1 MRAWLEAFTVG
12 RPGDM
17 AVAMPPPRL
26 RAGSSIPLLAGLF
39 AAALAAPAAW
49 SAPPPATTSAGDAS
63 AERAFVDAL
72 LAKMTLDE
80 KLGQLN
86 QPPGVGNNTGPAAM
100 TGSEAQVRQGQ
111 IGSWLG
117 TQGAELTCR
126 LQRIAVEESRLGI
139 PLLFAYDVVHGMR
152 TVFPVPLAE
161 ASSFDPEAVRQAA
174 RVAAVEAT
182 AHGVHWT
189 YAPMVDIA
197 RDPRWGRVVEG
208 SGEDPY
214 LGSVL
219 AAARVRGFQGEDLAA
234 PDTMLATAKHFVA
247 YGAAEG
253 GRDYD
258 VADISERTLYEV
270 YLPPFKAAVDAGAQ
284 SIMAAFNEVAGVPM
298 HAHGPLIQDLLR
310 RQWGW
315 DGLLVSDYTGV
326 MELMPHGIAA
336 SREAAGAAALAAG
349 VDVDMVS
356 AIYLKDLP
364 AAVRAGRVP
373 TAEVDAAVRRVLNA
387 KFRLGLFQ
395 DPYRYCSD
403 PQRQAA
409 LTLAP
414 AHRAAAR
421 EMARKS
427 MVLLENEGQALPLS
441 GSLRSLAVIGP
452 LADEPWAM
460 LGNWVGIGRPEDAV
474 TPLAALRA
482 REGGPR
488 LLVARG
494 ADIDSADTSG
504 FDAALRAARQADAVV
519 MFLGEHPEMSAEAN
533 NRSSLDLPGM
543 QAQLA
548 LAVAGAARGKP
559 VVVVLLNG
567 RPLSTG
573 VLQGEVPA
581 ILEAWYPG
589 VEGGNAVVDLLFG
602 DASPSGKLPVTVP
615 RNVGQVPI
623 YHARRN
629 TGRPPAA
636 DNKYSSK
643 YIDVPWTPLYPF
655 GHGLAYTTFEY
666 GAPQLASATVPL
678 ADPRQ
683 RVRVRVTNT
692 GARAGTEVVQLYLRD
707 DVASV
712 TRPVRELRGFERVEL
727 EPGQSREVEFALGF
741 DDLALYDAKMR
752 HVVEPGAFTV
762 FVGGSS
768 GATQSAG
775 FEVVAP

>member
-1 MRAWLEAFTVG
+1 MTASRTSTRRIVPVLTG
-12 RPGDM
+12 
-17 AVAMPPPRL
+17 
-26 RAGSSIPLLAGLF
+26 LL

-49 SAPPPATTSAGDAS
+49 AAPPPPRTSAGDLA

-72 LAKMTLDE
+72 MARMTLAE

-100 TGSEAQVRQGQ
+100 SGSEDQVRQGQ

-117 TQGAELTCR
+117 THGAELTCR
-126 LQRIAVEESRLGI
+126 LQRIAVEDSRLGI
-139 PLLFAYDVVHGMR
+139 PLLFAYDVIHGMR
-152 TVFPVPLAE
+152 TVFPVPLGE
-161 ASSFDPEAVRQAA
+161 ASSFDPDEVRNGA

-208 SGEDPY
+208 AGEDPY

-234 PDTMLATAKHFVA
+234 PDTLLATAKHFVG

-258 VADISERTLYEV
+258 VADISERTLHEV
-270 YLPPFKAAVDAGAQ
+270 YLPPFKAAIDAGAQ
-284 SIMAAFNEVAGVPM
+284 SIMASFNEIAGVPM
-298 HAHGPLIQDLLR
+298 HAHKPLIQDLLR
-310 RQWGW
+310 GEWGW

-326 MELMPHGIAA
+326 MELMPHGVAGT
-336 SREAAGAAALAAG
+336 REEAGRLGLRAG

-356 AIYLKDLP
+356 AIYLEDLP
-364 AAVRAGRVP
+364 AAVEAGRVP
-373 TAEVDAAVRRVLNA
+373 LAEVDASVRRVLNA
-387 KFRLGLFQ
+387 KFRLGLFE
-395 DPYRYCSD
+395 DPYRYCKDSA
-403 PQRQAA
+403 RQQAMT
-409 LTLAP
+409 LTP
-414 AHRAAAR
+414 EHRASAR
-421 EMARKS
+421 RMAQKS
-427 MVLLENEGQALPLS
+427 MVLLENEGDVLPLS
-441 GSLRSLAVIGP
+441 KSLRSLAVIGP

-474 TPLAALRA
+474 TPLDALRDA
-482 REGGPR
+482 VGERTK
-488 LLVARG
+488 LVVAKG
-494 ADIDSADTSG
+494 AAINDDDTSG
-504 FDAALRAARQADAVV
+504 FDSAVRAARQADAVL

-533 NRSSLDLPGM
+533 NRTSLDLPGV
-543 QAQLA
+543 QEQLA
-548 LAVAGAARGKP
+548 LAVAATGKP

-573 VLQGEVPA
+573 ALQGQVPA
-581 ILEAWYPG
+581 ILEAWFPG
-589 VEGGNAVVDLLFG
+589 VEGGNAIVDVLFG
-602 DASPSGKLPVTVP
+602 DVNPSGKLPVTVP

-623 YHARRN
+623 YHAHRN
-629 TGRPPAA
+629 TGRPPAK
-636 DNKYSSK
+636 DNKYTSK

-655 GHGLAYTTFEY
+655 GHGLSYTSFEY
-666 GAPQLASATVPL
+666 DSPQLANARVAVGEP
-678 ADPRQ
+678 Q
-683 RVRVRVTNT
+683 QQVRVRVTNT
-692 GARAGTEVVQLYLRD
+692 GPRAGTEVVQLYLRD

-712 TRPVRELRGFERVEL
+712 TRPVRELRGFQRVEL
-727 EPGQSREVEFALGF
+727 QPGESREVAFTLGF
-741 DDLALYDAKMR
+741 DDLSLYDAQMQR
-752 HVVEPGAFTV
+752 VVEPGTFTV

-768 GATQSAG
+768 QAAQSAG